1 MKEMTICLKSD
12 SSLHAI
18 CDLEQW
24 RYPSAELL
32 KRGGRRTSLT
42 LALSH
47 SKGGQKMDVAVDVYV
62 AVPLLFTVLAVI
74 IASLYLRFRP
84 SDASAKDQATSS
96 KVDESKAEEEP
107 RRNAEEA
114 KTLPDDVS
122 EEPAEKSAEE
132 SEKTTKGKMPVEEIG
147 AGEGNLQNQETTKNS
162 EKEPAPAEE
171 KSPQTSESKQEP
183 SHPEEKL
190 KKEEDEAEIGSTKS
204 LPDEGTDD
212 LVDEYR
218 PGKIRGSNYEKTLTR
233 EELEAEQRETFTV
246 ENPQVG
252 LDCKVRWPS
261 SFVVH

>member
-1 MKEMTICLKSD
+1 
-12 SSLHAI
+12 
-18 CDLEQW
+18 
-24 RYPSAELL
+24 
-32 KRGGRRTSLT
+32 
-42 LALSH
+42 
-47 SKGGQKMDVAVDVYV
+47 MDVAVDVYV

-84 SDASAKDQATSS
+84 SDASVKDQATSS

-114 KTLPDDVS
+114 KTPDDVS
-122 EEPAEKSAEE
+122 EEQPEKSADE
-132 SEKTTKGKMPVEEIG
+132 SEKTKGKMPVEEIG

-162 EKEPAPAEE
+162 EKEPVPTEE
-171 KSPQTSESKQEP
+171 KSPQTNESKQEP

-233 EELEAEQRETFTV
+233 EELEAEQRAE
-246 ENPQVG
+246 E
-252 LDCKVRWPS
+252 
-261 SFVVH
+261 